1 MKSTIKIHETAFVIA
16 TFRASNEALSKDKY
30 SIYWKN
36 PKTDKWIDNF
46 LDKVSKDE
54 PFTHCLRNRY
64 FYETIKKLIDAKEI
78 EVLVNFGCGFSMY
91 PYLFKKDLIHVEID
105 QKDIIHHK
113 KNEVERLVKEGKLP
127 ERKIHYIAKDFNL
140 EKEELET
147 ELKSII
153 GNKRS
158 FVLLE
163 GVIFFLSKTIT
174 NELIELI
181 GNVQTSDSY
190 LGAVSYL
197 DSIEDTDCFK
207 RLIHFFSE
215 EIMVDGKFE
224 YLTLPTSYYES
235 LTSYALIEQED
246 YVSLSKQY
254 SPNNKIQNGDL
265 VLNEQLYLLKRM

>member
-36 PKTDKWIDNF
+36 PKTDKWIENF

-64 FYETIKKLIDAKEI
+64 FYETIKRLIDANEI

-207 RLIHFFSE
+207 RLINFFSE

>member
-1 MKSTIKIHETAFVIA
+1 MDGTIKIHETAFVIA

-36 PKTDKWIDNF
+36 PKTDKWINNF
-46 LDKVSKDE
+46 LEKVSKDE
-54 PFTHCLRNRY
+54 PFTHCLRNRH
-64 FYETIKKLIDAKEI
+64 FYETIRKLIASNEI
-78 EVLVNFGCGFSMY
+78 EVLINFGCGFSMY
-91 PYLFKKDLIHVEID
+91 PYLFDKELIHVEID
-105 QKDIIHHK
+105 QKDVIHHK

-140 EKEELET
+140 EKEELEI
-147 ELKSII
+147 ELKSIV

-163 GVIFFLSKTIT
+163 GLIFFLSKTIT

-181 GNVQTSDSY
+181 GNVQISGSY

-207 RLIHFFSE
+207 RLIKFFSE

-235 LTSYALIEQED
+235 LNFYELIQQED
-246 YVSLSKQY
+246 YVSLSKKY
-254 SPNNKIQNGDL
+254 SPKNKIENGDL
-265 VLNEQLYLLKRM
+265 VVNEQLYLLQRV